1 MKKMCIIIQNQNKIV
16 DLEPALSDLRKMGVD
31 ILGYKED
38 RSGSVNAPLREFE
51 PQDMLILT
59 DIPHL
64 ASLLAVGDYP
74 VLVYVHE
81 GNKDKSLPG
90 VKYVIEGFED
100 VDGEYFIRVWQRL
113 TEKPWFI
120 TETDRCIIRETAE
133 CDVDAFY
140 EIYSDPSI
148 TEYMEP
154 LFEDREAELKYV
166 KDYREKVYDF
176 YGFGMWTVLDKETG
190 RVIGRAGVSMREGFD
205 DPELGF
211 MIAKEYQNQG
221 LATEVCQAV
230 LSFANREFEFDRFQA
245 LVHKDNTAS
254 QKLLTKLGFVY
265 SETVRVRDEELQLF
279 ILKR

>member
-1 MKKMCIIIQNQNKIV
+1 
-16 DLEPALSDLRKMGVD
+16 
-31 ILGYKED
+31 
-38 RSGSVNAPLREFE
+38 
-51 PQDMLILT
+51 
-59 DIPHL
+59 
-64 ASLLAVGDYP
+64 
-74 VLVYVHE
+74 
-81 GNKDKSLPG
+81 
-90 VKYVIEGFED
+90 
-100 VDGEYFIRVWQRL
+100 
-113 TEKPWFI
+113 
-120 TETDRCIIRETAE
+120 
-133 CDVDAFY
+133 
-140 EIYSDPSI
+140 
-148 TEYMEP
+148 MEP

-176 YGFGMWTVLDKETG
+176 YGFGMWTVLDKESG
-190 RVIGRAGVSMREGFD
+190 RVIGRAGVSMRDGFD

-265 SETVRVRDEELQLF
+265 SETVRVRGEELQLF